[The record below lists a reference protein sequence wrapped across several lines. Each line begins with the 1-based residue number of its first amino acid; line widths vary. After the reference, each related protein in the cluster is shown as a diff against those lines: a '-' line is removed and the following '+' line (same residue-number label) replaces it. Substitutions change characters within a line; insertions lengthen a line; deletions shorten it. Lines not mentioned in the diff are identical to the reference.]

1 MEICYKKSLFIQC
14 FLLIL
19 LLIGTGCTNSNQEP
33 PEVTFDIPSLIGKNI
48 DQVRKVLGKSE
59 DTSPD
64 PSRPS
69 VKAYTNWYHKKGQKL
84 LIDFDP
90 HTRKITRFYI
100 QPDVPYDNLEDV
112 MKVGNLDSIETM
124 NYLIEPR
131 QGFLGISYSGI
142 EVIIR

>member
-1 MEICYKKSLFIQC
+1 
-14 FLLIL
+14 
-19 LLIGTGCTNSNQEP
+19 
-33 PEVTFDIPSLIGKNI
+33 
-48 DQVRKVLGKSE
+48 VRKVLGKSD

-69 VKAYTNWYHKKGQKL
+69 VKSYTNWYHKKGQEL

-90 HTRKITRFYI
+90 HTRKITRFFI
-100 QPDVPYDNLEDV
+100 HPDVPYDNLEDV

-124 NYLIEPR
+124 NYRTEPR
-131 QGFLGISYSGI
+131 YSFLRSYSGI